1 MFLCQSKCRPK
12 VALKRKFMRT
22 IKQTCR
28 IEKGLIIILAVFC
41 AVKIKET
48 YYECCCLKWHDTQK
62 LNMNFPYRF
71 KRRFYW
77 ILCESEYNFFSKKHY
92 HRSRDFI
99 HINDTILTLLGM
111 KKSKKSTKSPCTK
124 FVKCVTTI
132 FYLYR
137 PIKQNLDVIPLDA
150 FFWFITLKQCY
161 FPSQK

>member
-1 MFLCQSKCRPK
+1 
-12 VALKRKFMRT
+12 MRT

-77 ILCESEYNFFSKKHY
+77 VLCDMWIGISFFFFLWSISIIIDQGILFVL
-92 HRSRDFI
+92 
-99 HINDTILTLLGM
+99 LTLLGIKM
-111 KKSKKSTKSPCTK
+111 STKSPSTNFCWVFLSLSHDKTK
-124 FVKCVTTI
+124 FVCYSSWRFLLI
-132 FYLYR
+132 LYFEAMLL
-137 PIKQNLDVIPLDA
+137 PKLEIN
-150 FFWFITLKQCY
+150 F
-161 FPSQK
+161 